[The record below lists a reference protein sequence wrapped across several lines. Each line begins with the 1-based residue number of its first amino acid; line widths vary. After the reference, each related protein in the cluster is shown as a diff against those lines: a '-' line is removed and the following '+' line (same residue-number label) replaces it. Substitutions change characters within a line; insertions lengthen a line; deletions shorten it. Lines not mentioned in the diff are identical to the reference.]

1 MPASLTKQI
10 LSEHLKEGELK
21 PGAPIS
27 LHMDQALLQDA
38 TGTMALM
45 QFEELGVPR
54 AKVDRAVQYVDHNV
68 VQLDNKNPDDHRM
81 LQALAKRYG
90 LHFSR
95 PGNGISHYIHMER
108 YGKPGQTML
117 GADSHTTQAGCLGMI
132 AIGAGGLDVAVVLGG
147 YPYEIA
153 CPEVVEVYL
162 GGSLNRPWVQAKD
175 IILEL
180 LRRLS
185 ASGGKN
191 KVFEFTGPGTASLSI
206 PERATIANMI
216 ADLGGTSGVFP
227 PDDRTRDW
235 LERQDRAD
243 DFVEVGPEPDAEY
256 DDRIEID
263 LDALGPLVAKPHNP
277 DNVVPV
283 EEVAGTPVAQ
293 VCIGSS
299 VNSSFNDLALPGAVL
314 ADRGGQIVHPEIS
327 ATATPGSRQ
336 ILMAIAESGVYRQLS
351 EGGVRM
357 LEPVCGPCVGMG
369 QAPPSDANSLRTFN
383 RNFPGRS
390 GTPEDSVYL
399 CSPAVAAVS
408 LLSGKIEDPR
418 EYGDAPEL
426 APMPEL
432 RPYVDDVHIFPP
444 ADEQEAE
451 KIEIP
456 RGPNIK
462 RPPEHT
468 PMGDSIEA
476 RVATVQPD
484 DISTGDLAP
493 DGVEVMAYR
502 SNVPAIAEF
511 TLRHRDP
518 EFRKRLKEWGSGII
532 VAGDNYGQ
540 GSSREHAA
548 LAPLHLGVKAVVA
561 KSFARIHRR
570 NLISQGIV
578 ALTFADESDY
588 DRAEVEQCWSFE
600 SLRRELEEGAEKIT
614 VEIDGDSK
622 IELTHDFSEHER
634 EILLA
639 GGLLSYLRERE
650 PAAGDGAARARAGE
664 ERTVQQDAG
673 EAAEGSED
681 GEPGVIRQSAQGV
694 GGQHE

>member
-1 MPASLTKQI
+1 MPQSLARQI
-10 LSEHLKEGELK
+10 LQEHLVEGELK
-21 PGAPIS
+21 PGSPIS
-27 LHMDQALLQDA
+27 LRIDQALLQDA

-45 QFEELGVPR
+45 QYEELGVPR
-54 AKVDRAVQYVDHNV
+54 VKVERAVQYVDHNV
-68 VQLDNKNPDDHRM
+68 VQLDYKNPDDHRM
-81 LQALAKRYG
+81 LQALARKYG

-117 GADSHTTQAGCLGMI
+117 GADSHTTQAGCMGMI

-147 YPYEIA
+147 YAYEIS
-153 CPEVVEVYL
+153 CPEIVEVRL
-162 GGSLNRPWVQAKD
+162 DGELQRPWVQAKD

-180 LRRLS
+180 LRRLTS
-185 ASGGKN
+185 SGGKN
-191 KVFEFTGPGTASLSI
+191 KLFEFTGPGTADLSI

-227 PDDRTRDW
+227 PDANTREW

-243 DFVEVGPEPDAEY
+243 DFVELGPEDGAEY

-263 LDALGPLVAKPHNP
+263 LDELGPLIAKPHNP
-277 DNVVPV
+277 DNVVGV
-283 EEVAGTPVAQ
+283 EEVAGTPLAQ

-299 VNSSFNDLALPGAVL
+299 VNSGYNDLALPGAVL
-314 ADRGGQIVHPEIS
+314 ADRGGQIVNPEIS

-336 ILMAIAESGVYRQLS
+336 ILAAIAESGVYRQLS
-351 EGGVRM
+351 DGGVRM

-369 QAPPSDANSLRTFN
+369 QAPPSNSNSLRTFN

-390 GTPEDSVYL
+390 GTPEDSVFL
-399 CSPAVAAVS
+399 CSPAVAAIS

-418 EYGDAPEL
+418 EYGEPPEL
-426 APMPEL
+426 LPLPEL

-444 ADEQEAE
+444 AEESEAE
-451 KIEIP
+451 RIEIP

-468 PMGDSIEA
+468 PLGESLEA

-484 DISTGDLAP
+484 NISTGDLAP

-548 LAPLHLGVKAVVA
+548 LAPLQLGVKAVIA

-570 NLISQGIV
+570 NLIAQGIV
-578 ALTFADESDY
+578 ALTFEDEADY
-588 DRAEVEQCWSFE
+588 DNAEVGQTWKLPK
-600 SLRRELEEGAEKIT
+600 LREELEQGSDTIT
-614 VEIDGDSK
+614 AQIEDSG
-622 IELTHDFSEHER
+622 EELTLTHDLSENER
-634 EILLA
+634 EILVA
-639 GGLLSYLRERE
+639 GGLLSFLRERE
-650 PAAGDGAARARAGE
+650 PPADR
-664 ERTVQQDAG
+664 
-673 EAAEGSED
+673 
-681 GEPGVIRQSAQGV
+681 
-694 GGQHE
+694 

>member
-1 MPASLTKQI
+1 MAQNLTRQI
-10 LSEHLKEGELK
+10 LKEHLTEGELK
-21 PGAPIS
+21 PGKPIS
-27 LHMDQALLQDA
+27 LKIDQALLQDA

-45 QFEELGVPR
+45 QFEELGIPR
-54 AKVDRAVQYVDHNV
+54 IKVDRAVQYVDHNV
-68 VQLDNKNPDDHRM
+68 VQLDFKNPDDHRM
-81 LQALAKRYG
+81 LQALARKHG

-108 YGKPGQTML
+108 FGKPGATMI
-117 GADSHTTQAGCLGMI
+117 GADSHTTQAGCMGMV

-147 YPYEIA
+147 HPYEIA

-162 GGSLNRPWVQAKD
+162 DGELGRPWVQAKD

-180 LRRLS
+180 LRQLS

-191 KVFEFTGPGTASLSI
+191 KVFEFTGPGTADLSI

-235 LERQDRAD
+235 LKRQERED
-243 DFVEVGPEPDAEY
+243 DFSDLSPDEGAEY
-256 DDRIEID
+256 DDRVEID
-263 LDALGPLVAKPHNP
+263 LNELGPLVAKPHNP
-277 DNVVPV
+277 DNVVPI
-283 EEVAGTPVAQ
+283 EEVAGTPIGQ

-299 VNSSFNDLALPGAVL
+299 VNSGYNDLALCGAVL
-314 ADRGGQIVHPEIS
+314 ADRDGQIVHPEIS

-336 ILMAIAESGVYRQLS
+336 ILAAIAESGVYRQLS

-369 QAPPSDANSLRTFN
+369 QAPPSDTNSLRTFN

-390 GTPEDSVYL
+390 GTPEDSVFL

-408 LLSGKIEDPR
+408 LLSAKIEDPR
-418 EYGDAPEL
+418 EYGDPPEL
-426 APMPEL
+426 LPMPDL
-432 RPYVDDVHIFPP
+432 RPYVDDVHIFAPV
-444 ADEQEAE
+444 DEDEAE

-468 PMGDSIEA
+468 PIGDELEA
-476 RVATVQPD
+476 KIATVQPD

-511 TLRHRDP
+511 TFRHRDP
-518 EFRKRLKEWGSGII
+518 EFRKRLKEWGSGFI
-532 VAGDNYGQ
+532 VAGENYGQ

-548 LAPLHLGVKAVVA
+548 LAPLHLGVKAVIA

-570 NLISQGIV
+570 NLIAQGIV
-578 ALTFADESDY
+578 ALTFSDEGDY
-588 DRAEVEQCWSFE
+588 DKAEVGQCWT
-600 SLRRELEEGAEKIT
+600 LPKIKQELEDGSETITAKI
-614 VEIDGDSK
+614 EDGD
-622 IELTHDFSEHER
+622 ELQLSNDFSEHER

-639 GGLLSYLRERE
+639 GGLLSYLK
-650 PAAGDGAARARAGE
+650 D
-664 ERTVQQDAG
+664 QD
-673 EAAEGSED
+673 
-681 GEPGVIRQSAQGV
+681 
-694 GGQHE
+694 

>member
-1 MPASLTKQI
+1 VPKSLARQI
-10 LSEHLKEGELK
+10 LEEHLVEGELR
-21 PGAPIS
+21 PGSAIS
-27 LHMDQALLQDA
+27 LKIDQALLQDA
-38 TGTMALM
+38 TGTMAMM
-45 QFEELGVPR
+45 QFEELDVPR
-54 AKVDRAVQYVDHNV
+54 VKVERAVQYVDHNV
-68 VQLDNKNPDDHRM
+68 VQLDYKNPDDHRM
-81 LQALAKRYG
+81 LQALARKYG

-108 YGKPGQTML
+108 FGKPGQTMI
-117 GADSHTTQAGCLGMI
+117 GADSHTTQAGSMGMI

-147 YPYEIA
+147 YPYEIS
-153 CPEVVEVYL
+153 CPEIVEVRL
-162 GGSLNRPWVQAKD
+162 EGKLHRPWVQAKD

-191 KVFEFTGPGTASLSI
+191 KVFEFTGPGTADLSI
-206 PERATIANMI
+206 PERGTIANMI
-216 ADLGGTSGVFP
+216 ADLGGTSGLFP
-227 PDDRTRDW
+227 PDQNTREW
-235 LERQDRAD
+235 LERQDRAE
-243 DFVEVGPEPDAEY
+243 DFVDVAPEDGAAY
-256 DDRIEID
+256 DDRVEID
-263 LDALGPLVAKPHNP
+263 LDELGPLVAKPHNP

-283 EEVAGTPVAQ
+283 EEVVGTELAQ

-299 VNSSFNDLALPGAVL
+299 VNSGFNDLALPGAIL
-314 ADRGGQIVHPEIS
+314 ADRDGQIVHPSIA

-336 ILMAIAESGVYRQLS
+336 ILAAIAESGVYRQLS
-351 EGGVRM
+351 DGGVRM

-390 GTPEDSVYL
+390 GTPEDSVFL

-408 LLSGKIEDPR
+408 LLTGKIEDPR
-418 EYGDAPEL
+418 EYGDPPEL
-426 APMPEL
+426 LPMPEL
-432 RPYVDDVHIFPP
+432 RPYVEDVHIFAP
-444 ADEQEAE
+444 ADEEEAE

-468 PMGDSIEA
+468 PMEEELEA

-493 DGVEVMAYR
+493 DGVEVMSYR

-511 TLRHRDP
+511 TLRQRDP
-518 EFRKRLKEWGSGII
+518 DFRKRMKEWGSGII

-548 LAPLHLGVKAVVA
+548 IAPLHLGVKAVVA

-578 ALTFADESDY
+578 PLTFADESDY
-588 DRAEVEQCWSFE
+588 DKAEVGQCWKFPK
-600 SLRRELEEGAEKIT
+600 LREALEQGSNTIT
-614 VEIDGDSK
+614 AEIDDGE
-622 IELTHDFSEHER
+622 ELKLSQDFSEHER
-634 EILLA
+634 EILVA
-639 GGLLSYLRERE
+639 GGLLSYLRERDN
-650 PAAGDGAARARAGE
+650 GGE
-664 ERTVQQDAG
+664 RDNASG
-673 EAAEGSED
+673 
-681 GEPGVIRQSAQGV
+681 
-694 GGQHE
+694 

>member
-1 MPASLTKQI
+1 MAENLTRQI
-10 LSEHLKEGELK
+10 LREHLADGELK
-21 PGAPIS
+21 PDAPIS
-27 LHMDQALLQDA
+27 LRIDQALLQDA

-54 AKVDRAVQYVDHNV
+54 VKVDRAVQYVDHNV
-68 VQLDNKNPDDHRM
+68 VQLDFKNPDDHRM
-81 LQALAKRYG
+81 LQALARKYG

-108 YGKPGQTML
+108 FGKPGATML
-117 GADSHTTQAGCLGMI
+117 GADSHTTQAGCLGMV

-147 YPYEIA
+147 HPYEIA
-153 CPEVVEVYL
+153 CPAVVEVHL
-162 GGSLNRPWVQAKD
+162 DGKLQRPWVQAKD

-191 KVFEFTGPGTASLSI
+191 KVFEFTGPGTADLSV

-227 PDDRTRDW
+227 PDETTKDW
-235 LERQDRAD
+235 LTRQGRED
-243 DFVEVGPEPDAEY
+243 DFEAIGPDDGAEY
-256 DDRIEID
+256 DDGIEID
-263 LDALGPLVAKPHNP
+263 LDQLGPMVAKPHNP

-283 EEVAGTPVAQ
+283 EEVRGTPVAQ

-299 VNSSFNDLALPGAVL
+299 VNSGYNDLALPGAVL
-314 ADRGGQIVHPEIS
+314 ADKGGQIVHPEIS

-336 ILMAIAESGVYRQLS
+336 ILMAIAEAGVYRQLS

-390 GTPEDSVYL
+390 GTPDDCVYL

-418 EYGDAPEL
+418 EYGDAPDL
-426 APMPEL
+426 LPMPEL
-432 RPYVDDVHIFPP
+432 KPYVDDVHIFAP
-444 ADEQEAE
+444 AEPAEADA
-451 KIEIP
+451 IEIP

-462 RPPEHT
+462 RPPEHK
-468 PMGDSIEA
+468 PLPDELKA
-476 RVATVQPD
+476 RIATVQPD

-511 TLRHRDP
+511 TFRHRDP
-518 EFRKRLKEWGSGII
+518 DFRRRLKEWGSGFI
-532 VAGDNYGQ
+532 VAGHNYGQ

-548 LAPLHLGVKAVVA
+548 LAPLHLGVKAVIA

-570 NLISQGIV
+570 NLIAQGIV
-578 ALTFADESDY
+578 ALTFSDESDY
-588 DRAEVEQCWSFE
+588 EKAEPGQTWVLPDLKQELQDGSETIRAAIEDS
-600 SLRRELEEGAEKIT
+600 
-614 VEIDGDSK
+614 GD
-622 IELTHDFSEHER
+622 ELTLRHDFSEHER
-634 EILLA
+634 EILVA
-639 GGLLSYLRERE
+639 GGLLAYLRGQD
-650 PAAGDGAARARAGE
+650 GDG
-664 ERTVQQDAG
+664 T
-673 EAAEGSED
+673 S
-681 GEPGVIRQSAQGV
+681 
-694 GGQHE
+694 

>member
-1 MPASLTKQI
+1 MALSLTSQI
-10 LSEHLKEGELK
+10 LKEHLAEGALK
-21 PGAPIS
+21 PGSAIAIR
-27 LHMDQALLQDA
+27 MDQALLQDA

-45 QFEELGVPR
+45 QFEELEVPR
-54 AKVDRAVQYVDHNV
+54 IKIDRAVQYVDHNV
-68 VQLDNKNPDDHRM
+68 VQLDYKNPDDHRM
-81 LQALAKRYG
+81 LQALARKYG

-108 YGKPGQTML
+108 FGKPGQTML
-117 GADSHTTQAGCLGMI
+117 GADSHTTQAGCMGMV

-147 YPYEIA
+147 HPYEIT
-153 CPEVVEVYL
+153 CPEVIEVHL
-162 GGSLNRPWVQAKD
+162 EGQLQRPWVQAKD

-191 KVFEFTGPGTASLSI
+191 KVLEFTGPGTADLSI
-206 PERATIANMI
+206 PERATIANMV
-216 ADLGGTSGVFP
+216 ADLGGTAGVFG
-227 PDDRTRDW
+227 PDQRTREW
-235 LERQDRAD
+235 LERQDRAE
-243 DFVEVGPEPDAEY
+243 DFAELGPEDGAEY

-263 LDALGPLVAKPHNP
+263 LGELGPLVAKPHNP

-299 VNSSFNDLALPGAVL
+299 VNSGYDDLALPAAVL
-314 ADRGGQIVHPEIS
+314 AEDGGRIVHPEIS

-390 GTPEDSVYL
+390 GTPEDSVFL

-408 LLSGKIEDPR
+408 LLSGRIDDPR
-418 EYGDAPEL
+418 EYGDPPEL

-451 KIEIP
+451 RIEIP

-462 RPPEHT
+462 RPPEHE
-468 PMGDSIEA
+468 PPGDSLEA

-493 DGVEVMAYR
+493 DGAEVMAYR
-502 SNVPAIAEF
+502 SNIPAIAEF
-511 TLRHRDP
+511 TFRHRDP
-518 EFRKRLKEWGSGII
+518 EFRKRLHEWGSGFI
-532 VAGDNYGQ
+532 VGGENYGQ

-548 LAPLHLGVKAVVA
+548 LAPLQLGVKAVLA

-570 NLISQGIV
+570 NLVAQGIL
-578 ALTFADESDY
+578 ALLFKDASDY
-588 DRAEVEQCWSFE
+588 DRAEVGDTWRLPRVRE
-600 SLRRELEEGAEKIT
+600 ELESGSDDIT
-614 VEIDGDSK
+614 VEIEGGDTFSV
-622 IELTHDFSEHER
+622 THDFAPKER
-634 EILLA
+634 EILVE
-639 GGLLSYLRERE
+639 GGLLHWLQEH
-650 PAAGDGAARARAGE
+650 GE
-664 ERTVQQDAG
+664 K
-673 EAAEGSED
+673 
-681 GEPGVIRQSAQGV
+681 AQ
-694 GGQHE
+694 

>member
-1 MPASLTKQI
+1 MPLNLAKRI
-10 LSEHLKEGELK
+10 LSEHLADGELK
-21 PGAPIS
+21 PGSPIG
-27 LHMDQALLQDA
+27 LRIDQALLQDA

-54 AKVDRAVQYVDHNV
+54 VKVDRAVQYVDHNV
-68 VQLDNKNPDDHRM
+68 VQLDHKNPDDHRM
-81 LQALAKRYG
+81 LQSLARKHG
-90 LHFSR
+90 LSFSR

-108 YGKPGQTML
+108 YAKPGQTLL
-117 GADSHTTQAGCLGMI
+117 GADSHTTQAGCMGMI
-132 AIGAGGLDVAVVLGG
+132 AIGAGGLDVAVALGG
-147 YPYEIA
+147 YPYEVS
-153 CPEVVEVYL
+153 CPEIVEVHL
-162 GGSLNRPWVQAKD
+162 DGALNRPWVGAKD

-180 LRRLS
+180 LRRLT

-191 KVFEFTGPGTASLSI
+191 KVFEFTGAGTAELSI

-216 ADLGGTSGVFP
+216 ADLGGTAGVFP
-227 PDDRTRDW
+227 PDERTREW
-235 LERQDRAD
+235 LERQNRAE
-243 DFVEVGPEPDAEY
+243 DFVELGPDDGAEY
-256 DDRIEID
+256 DDRVEIE
-263 LDALGPLVAKPHNP
+263 LGGLGPLVAKPHNP
-277 DNVVPV
+277 DNVVGV

-299 VNSSFNDLALPGAVL
+299 VNSGYDDLALSGAVL

-336 ILMAIAESGVYRQLS
+336 ILIAIAESGVYRQLS

-390 GTPEDSVYL
+390 GTPKDSVFL

-408 LLSGKIEDPR
+408 LLTGKIEDPR
-418 EYGDAPEL
+418 EYGAAPEL

-444 ADEQEAE
+444 ADEAEAE
-451 KIEIP
+451 RIEIP
-456 RGPNIK
+456 RGPNIR

-468 PMGDSIEA
+468 AMGESLEA

-532 VAGDNYGQ
+532 VAGHNYGQ

-570 NLISQGIV
+570 NLIAQGIA
-578 ALTFADESDY
+578 ALLFADEDDY
-588 DRAEVEQCWSFE
+588 EKAEVGQCWTFPE
-600 SLRRELEEGAEKIT
+600 LRGELQQGAEKIS
-614 VEIDGDSK
+614 VKVDDGA
-622 IELTHDFSEHER
+622 ELTLTHEMSLHER
-634 EILLA
+634 EIVVA
-639 GGLLSYLRERE
+639 GGLLSYLRDQQ
-650 PAAGDGAARARAGE
+650 PAAA
-664 ERTVQQDAG
+664 
-673 EAAEGSED
+673 
-681 GEPGVIRQSAQGV
+681 
-694 GGQHE
+694 